1 MLTFARVFMG
11 ITLLGA
17 DYLLEWNMSAVV
29 LLAFT
34 VAWLLKV
41 VGKYKSRTPL

>member
-11 ITLLGA
+11 ITLFGA

-34 VAWLLKV
+34 VAWLLKLI
-41 VGKYKSRTPL
+41 GQYDKKFLQ